1 MTMGTRPPFKEKN
14 GKTYFQKIFSA
25 APYAKKKKRKEKK
38 KEPKKK
44 RKEIKKKTR
53 VISFLFLLILFFFFS
68 LKTLKGFLTNKN
80 TSSNP

>member
-1 MTMGTRPPFKEKN
+1 MKMTMGTRPPFKEKN

-44 RKEIKKKTR
+44 KKEIKKKTS
-53 VISFLFLLILFFFFS
+53 VYFFSFFFDTFLFLFF
-68 LKTLKGFLTNKN
+68 KNYKGIFD
-80 TSSNP
+80 